1 VNHRLVHAVPVG
13 RLRLALALAL
23 AWVLAA
29 GLAGSVAGCSQQRPE
44 HVVTLWH
51 SYRGTEQKALKRLVR
66 AFNKKERTRAK
77 AFGGYTPARVRLLQ
91 ISFDN
96 LPNKITNAV
105 PRGHGPDLFVFAH
118 DRVGDWVSKEL
129 IEPIGYWVGPKLAAR
144 FLPKTLS
151 AFSMGQR
158 LYGLPL
164 TYKSVAL
171 FYHADLIHS
180 PPRTTEELLSGGHRF
195 MKNRGSGYYGL
206 VYEASDTYFHAP
218 WLFGFGG
225 RFLTRCAAG
234 EAPAG
239 SCKKRRLPIAS
250 PEAVRALTFAG
261 RLAGKGGI
269 VPPEVTGQ
277 LVTSL
282 FTQKKAAMAISGP
295 WFISD
300 LQAAQKHRVLRV
312 RVVPLPR
319 VTEAGNRRAE
329 PLLTVEG
336 IYLSRYS
343 RRKRLAFRV
352 MRALT
357 SDSASEF
364 RLRGARQLPANVAV
378 DKKITDPRSK
388 LYSPML
394 SAFRQQLDYA
404 RPTPKTPFMRVI
416 WGPYKKA
423 LAAVIQRGEDPSA
436 ALKRAAAE
444 IRRVLGSCLGR
455 RQ

>member
-1 VNHRLVHAVPVG
+1 L
-13 RLRLALALAL
+13 
-23 AWVLAA
+23 
-29 GLAGSVAGCSQQRPE
+29 Q
-44 HVVTLWH
+44 
-51 SYRGTEQKALKRLVR
+51 RLVR
-66 AFNKKERTRAK
+66 AFNNKELTRVK
-77 AFGGYTPARVRLLQ
+77 AFPGYTPARVRLLQ

-118 DRVGDWVSKEL
+118 DRVGDWVSKDL
-129 IEPIGYWVGPKLAAR
+129 VEPIGYWVDPKLAGR
-144 FLPKTLS
+144 FLPKTLG

-171 FYHADLIHS
+171 FYHSDLIRT
-180 PPRTTEELLSGGHRF
+180 PPGTTGELLTQGRRF
-195 MKNRGSGYYGL
+195 MRNRGKGYYGL
-206 VYEASDTYFHAP
+206 VYEAADTYFHAP

-234 EAPAG
+234 EDAPG
-239 SCKKRRLPIAS
+239 SCKKRELPIHT
-250 PEAVRALTFAG
+250 PEAVRALTFAR

-295 WFISD
+295 WFVSD
-300 LQAAQKHRVLRV
+300 LQAAQKQRVLRV
-312 RVVPLPR
+312 RVAPLPR
-319 VTEAGNRRAE
+319 VSEAGNRPAA

-336 IYLSRYS
+336 IFLSRFS
-343 RRKRLAFRV
+343 RNKRLAFRV

-364 RLRGARQLPANVAV
+364 RLRAARQLPANVVV
-378 DKKITDPRSK
+378 DNKVSDRGSK
-388 LYSPML
+388 LYSPLL
-394 SAFRQQLDYA
+394 SAFRQQLEYA

-416 WGPYKKA
+416 WEPYKKA
-423 LAAVIQRGEDPSA
+423 LAAVIQRGVDPDVALGKA
-436 ALKRAAAE
+436 ALE

>member
-1 VNHRLVHAVPVG
+1 VIHRLVLVV
-13 RLRLALALAL
+13 LAL
-23 AWVLAA
+23 VL
-29 GLAGSVAGCSQQRPE
+29 GLWPGTGCAERRSE
-44 HVVTLWH
+44 HVITLWH
-51 SYRGTEQKALKRLVR
+51 SYRGTEQKALQRLVH
-66 AFNKKERTRAK
+66 AFNKKELTRAK
-77 AFGGYTPARVRLLQ
+77 AYPGYTFARVRLLQ

-118 DRVGDWVSKEL
+118 DRVGDWVSKDL
-129 IEPIGYWVGPKLAAR
+129 VEPIGYWVGPQLAER
-144 FLPKTLS
+144 FLPKTLG
-151 AFSMGQR
+151 AFAMGQR

-171 FYHADLIHS
+171 FYHADLIRT
-180 PPRTTEELLSGGHRF
+180 PPRTTEELLTQGRRF
-195 MKNRGSGYYGL
+195 MRNRGKGYYGL
-206 VYEASDTYFHAP
+206 VYEGADTYFHAP

-234 EAPAG
+234 EAPPG
-239 SCKKRRLPIAS
+239 SCKQRQLPIHT
-250 PEAVRALTFAG
+250 PEAVRAMTFAR

-282 FTQKKAAMAISGP
+282 FIQKKAAMAISGP

-300 LQAAQKHRVLRV
+300 LQNAQKQRVLQV
-312 RVVPLPR
+312 RVAPLPR
-319 VTEAGNRRAE
+319 ISEAGNRPAA

-336 IYLSRYS
+336 IFLSRYS
-343 RRKRLAFRV
+343 RQKRLAYRV

-364 RLRGARQLPANVAV
+364 RLRAARQLPANVLV
-378 DKKITDPRSK
+378 DKKVGDPRSK
-388 LYSPML
+388 LYSPIL
-394 SAFRQQLDYA
+394 SAFRQQLEYA

-416 WGPYKKA
+416 WEPYKKA
-423 LAAVIQRGEDPSA
+423 LAAVIQRGEDPDA
-436 ALKRAAAE
+436 ALKQAAQE

>member
-1 VNHRLVHAVPVG
+1 MIQRVLMI
-13 RLRLALALAL
+13 ALLL
-23 AWVLAA
+23 
-29 GLAGSVAGCSQQRPE
+29 SVAGPVAGCEEKKSE
-44 HVVTLWH
+44 HVITLWH
-51 SYRGTEQKALKRLVR
+51 SYRGTEQKALQRLVR
-66 AFNKKERTRAK
+66 AFNEKERTRAK
-77 AFGGYTPARVRLLQ
+77 AFPNYKPARVRLLQ

-105 PRGHGPDLFVFAH
+105 PRGHGPDLFIFAH

-129 IEPIGYWVGPKLAAR
+129 VEPIGYWVGPKLAKR
-144 FLPKTLS
+144 YLPKTLG

-158 LYGLPL
+158 LYGLPM

-171 FYHADLIHS
+171 FYHADLLRT
-180 PPRTTEELLSGGHRF
+180 PPRTTEELMSHGRRF
-195 MKNRGSGYYGL
+195 MKNRGKGHYGL

-218 WLFGFGG
+218 WLFGHGG
-225 RFLTRCAAG
+225 RFLTPCAAG

-239 SCKKRRLPIAS
+239 SCKQRNLPIHT
-250 PEAVRALTFAG
+250 PEAVRAMTFAR

-300 LQAAQKHRVLRV
+300 LKAAGKQRVLRV
-312 RVVPLPR
+312 RVAPLPR
-319 VTEAGNRRAE
+319 VSEAGNRPAA

-336 IYLSRYS
+336 VYLSRFS
-343 RRKRLAFRV
+343 RNKRLAFRV

-357 SDSASEF
+357 SDSAAEF
-364 RLRGARQLPANVAV
+364 RLRAARQLPANVAV
-378 DKKITDPRSK
+378 DNKITDPRSK
-388 LYSPML
+388 LHSPIL
-394 SAFRQQLDYA
+394 AAFRQQLDYA

-416 WGPYKKA
+416 WEPYKKA
-423 LAAVIQRGEDPSA
+423 LAAVIQRGEDPDA
-436 ALKRAAAE
+436 ALKKAALE
-444 IRRVLGSCLGR
+444 IRRVLGSCLGKK
-455 RQ
+455 Q

>member
-1 VNHRLVHAVPVG
+1 VIRRIWSAFGIWGLILGLGLGLGAG
-13 RLRLALALAL
+13 L
-23 AWVLAA
+23 
-29 GLAGSVAGCSQQRPE
+29 GLAGAVAGCAKQRSE
-44 HVVTLWH
+44 TVVTLWH

-77 AFGGYTPARVRLLQ
+77 TFAGYTPARVRLLQ

-105 PRGHGPDLFVFAH
+105 PRGHGPDLFIFAH

-129 IEPIGYWVGPKLAAR
+129 VEPIGYWVGPKLAGR
-144 FLPKTLS
+144 FLPKTLG

-171 FYHADLIHS
+171 FYHADLLRA
-180 PPRTTEELLSGGHRF
+180 PPRTTEELLSAGRRF
-195 MKNRGSGYYGL
+195 MKNRGKGYYGL
-206 VYEASDTYFHAP
+206 VYEATDTYFHAP

-239 SCKKRRLPIAS
+239 SCKKRQLPIHS
-250 PEAVRALTFAG
+250 PEGVRAMAFAR

-300 LQAAQKHRVLRV
+300 LRGGQKDRILRV
-312 RVVPLPR
+312 RVAPLPR
-319 VTEAGNRRAE
+319 ISEAGNRPAA

-336 IYLSRYS
+336 IFLSRYS

-364 RLRGARQLPANVAV
+364 RLRAARQLPANALV
-378 DKKITDPRSK
+378 DKKLGDPRSK
-388 LYSPML
+388 LHSPML

-416 WGPYKKA
+416 WEPYKKA
-423 LAAVIQRGEDPSA
+423 LAAVIGRGEDPDV
-436 ALKRAAAE
+436 ALKRAARE

-455 RQ
+455 KQ

>member
-1 VNHRLVHAVPVG
+1 MIHRLERAWLVPVLG
-13 RLRLALALAL
+13 L
-23 AWVLAA
+23 VL
-29 GLAGSVAGCSQQRPE
+29 GLGLLGPGGGCAKERSE
-44 HVVTLWH
+44 HVITLWH

-77 AFGGYTPARVRLLQ
+77 AYPGYKPARVRLLQ

-105 PRGHGPDLFVFAH
+105 PRGHGPDLFIFAH
-118 DRVGDWVSKEL
+118 DRVGDWVSKDL
-129 IEPIGYWVGPKLAAR
+129 VEPIGYWVGPDLARR
-144 FLPKTLS
+144 FLSKTLG

-171 FYHADLIHS
+171 YYHTDLIRT
-180 PPRTTEELLSGGHRF
+180 PPRTTEELLAKGRRF
-195 MKNRGSGYYGL
+195 MKNRGKGYYGL
-206 VYEASDTYFHAP
+206 VYESADTYFHAP
-218 WLFGFGG
+218 WVFGYGG
-225 RFLTRCAAG
+225 RFLTPCAAG
-234 EAPAG
+234 EARPG
-239 SCKKRRLPIAS
+239 SCKKRNLPIHT
-250 PEAVRALTFAG
+250 PEAVRALTFAR

-295 WFISD
+295 WFMSD
-300 LQAAQKHRVLRV
+300 LQAAQKQRVLRV
-312 RVVPLPR
+312 RVAPLPR
-319 VTEAGNRRAE
+319 VSEAGNRPAA

-336 IYLSRYS
+336 IFLSRHS
-343 RRKRLAFRV
+343 RKKRLAFRV

-364 RLRGARQLPANVAV
+364 RLRAARQLPANVAV
-378 DKKITDPRSK
+378 DRKVGDSRSR
-388 LYSPML
+388 LYSPIL

-416 WGPYKKA
+416 WQPYKKA
-423 LAAVIQRGEDPSA
+423 LAAVIQRGADPDA
-436 ALKRAAAE
+436 ALKKAALE
-444 IRRVLGSCLGR
+444 IRRVLGSCLSR